1 MDDQLKRLLDAE
13 KRAEDIAHQAE
24 EDQERMIQAA
34 LREARHAEERFQART
49 PDIHSSFLEKA
60 EARAE
65 QTVKELRKR
74 YDERHVQL
82 RELAEQREAEALD
95 AAFAVLADPEI

>member
-13 KRAEDIAHQAE
+13 KRAEDLARQAE
-24 EDQERMIQAA
+24 EDQEKMIQAA

-74 YDERHVQL
+74 NDERHVQL

>member
-13 KRAEDIAHQAE
+13 KRAEDLARQAE
-24 EDQERMIQAA
+24 EDQEKMIQAA

-82 RELAEQREAEALD
+82 REMAEQREAEALD